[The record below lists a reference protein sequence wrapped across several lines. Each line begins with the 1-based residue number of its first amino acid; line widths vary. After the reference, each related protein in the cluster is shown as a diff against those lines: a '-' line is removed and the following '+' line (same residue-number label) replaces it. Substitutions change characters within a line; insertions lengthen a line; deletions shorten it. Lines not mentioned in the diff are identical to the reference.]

1 MFTLAATQLSGQ
13 STGKIS
19 GKITDS
25 RTPLEF
31 VTVTAAPLS
40 DSTQVL
46 KYFVT
51 DSLGFFTLEGLPFD
65 TYKLECRLIG
75 TK

>member
-1 MFTLAATQLSGQ
+1 MKIQSPSISCVLLFVFTLAATQLSGQ

-51 DSLGFFTLEGLPFD
+51 
-65 TYKLECRLIG
+65 
-75 TK
+75 